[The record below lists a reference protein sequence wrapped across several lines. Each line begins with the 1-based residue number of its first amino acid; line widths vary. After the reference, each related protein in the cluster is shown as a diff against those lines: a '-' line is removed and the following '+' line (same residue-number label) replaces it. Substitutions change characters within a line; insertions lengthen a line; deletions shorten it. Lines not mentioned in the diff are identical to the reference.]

1 MTQKIDRI
9 LTQVINMEN
18 KEKEKLLEKAKQA
31 KNEITF
37 FERKGN
43 KILSE
48 IFENSNWYPECHNN
62 PDKKECDHCM
72 NCWPNDC
79 NGSNCD
85 RVGRCMCP
93 TTSCICLGRV

>member
-1 MTQKIDRI
+1 
-9 LTQVINMEN
+9 MEN
-18 KEKEKLLEKAKQA
+18 KEKEKLLEKAKKA
-31 KNEITF
+31 KDEITF

-48 IFENSNWYPECHNN
+48 IFENSNWYPVCHNN

-72 NCWPNDC
+72 NCWPKEC

-93 TTSCICLGRV
+93 TTSCICLGRI